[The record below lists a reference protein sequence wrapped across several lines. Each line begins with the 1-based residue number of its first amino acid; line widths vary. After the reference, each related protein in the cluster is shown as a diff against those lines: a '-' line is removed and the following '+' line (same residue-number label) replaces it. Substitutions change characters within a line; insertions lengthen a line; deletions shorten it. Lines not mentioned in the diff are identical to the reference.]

1 MEAEEVPAYVDHR
14 LLKRGTIEDRLY
26 QRSITASC
34 KHGNTLVILP
44 TALGKTVISLMVAV
58 ERLDQYPWGK
68 VLVLAPTVP
77 LVDQHRRSFTQFL
90 NSDVP
95 VEAVGMLTGRIPQAV
110 RRIVWDASRVVFATP
125 QTVRNDLRTGRYDL
139 SNCVLVVFDE
149 AHRARASYAYTEIA
163 RRYIETC
170 SDPRVLGLT
179 ASPGSTR
186 ERIQDLCDALSIE
199 TIEFRS
205 DEDEDVAPYI
215 QSIEKRYHHV
225 DLPRHYEHL
234 ADLIRS
240 LLDDVIVRLRR
251 LDVLGPPRGKDGRV
265 TKGEI
270 LELGRKLQARLAA
283 GETGPVYWQL
293 GLQATAMSLMHA
305 LEVLTTQDITV
316 LVRFLGEVGR
326 KTSKTA
332 QRLCQD
338 PRFKELVA
346 LAKRWEHIPHPKL
359 GALAGLVEQELAN
372 EPASRI
378 IVFAQ
383 FRDTVDR
390 IVEALAD
397 VPGARAIRFVGQAS
411 REGSAGLSQ
420 NEQAERIQQF
430 AAGEH
435 NVLVATSIAEEGL
448 DIPAVNRVVFYE
460 PIPSEIRLIQR
471 RGRTGRKH
479 SGAVDILL
487 SRGTVDVAYAWASQ
501 GRERRMKGIV
511 SRLYGELD
519 LKLERSPISE
529 PPGWTVRERDAR
541 FRLKSGTR
549 PSARDAPSGPAD
561 ALREEPEQVGPAM
574 NRVVHW
580 VMIHLHRNGGEVGLD
595 ELIAAAEGKG
605 IPEGVLSKAVE
616 RLSVEGMVY
625 RPSPDRIAM
634 L

>member
-1 MEAEEVPAYVDHR
+1 M
-14 LLKRGTIEDRLY
+14 
-26 QRSITASC
+26 
-34 KHGNTLVILP
+34 
-44 TALGKTVISLMVAV
+44 
-58 ERLDQYPWGK
+58 
-68 VLVLAPTVP
+68 
-77 LVDQHRRSFTQFL
+77 
-90 NSDVP
+90 
-95 VEAVGMLTGRIPQAV
+95 
-110 RRIVWDASRVVFATP
+110 
-125 QTVRNDLRTGRYDL
+125 
-139 SNCVLVVFDE
+139 FDE

-163 RRYIETC
+163 RRYIDTC
-170 SDPRVLGLT
+170 SDPRILGLP

-199 TIEFRS
+199 SIEFRS

-225 DLPRHYEHL
+225 DLPRHYERL
-234 ADLIRS
+234 ADIIRS
-240 LLDDVIVRLRR
+240 LLDDVIGRLRR
-251 LDVLGPPRGKDGRV
+251 LEVLGPPRGKGGRV

-305 LEVLTTQDITV
+305 LEVLTTQDISV
-316 LVRFLGEVGR
+316 LVRFLGEMER

-346 LAKRWEHIPHPKL
+346 LSKRWEHVPHPKL
-359 GALAGLVEQELAN
+359 GALADLVEQELAS

-390 IVEALAD
+390 IVEALTE
-397 VPGARAIRFVGQAS
+397 VPGARPIRFVGQAS
-411 REGSAGLSQ
+411 REGSVGLSQ
-420 NEQAERIQQF
+420 SEQAERVQQF

-460 PIPSEIRLIQR
+460 AIPSEIRLIQR

-479 SGAVDILL
+479 AGAVDILI

-511 SRLYGELD
+511 SKLD
-519 LKLERSPISE
+519 RGFDIRLERSPILE

-541 FRLKSGTR
+541 FRVKSGTR
-549 PSARDAPSGPAD
+549 PSARDARSGPED
-561 ALREEPEQVGPAM
+561 VLREESGPVGPALS
-574 NRVVHW
+574 RVVRW
-580 VMIHLHRNGGEVGLD
+580 VVTHINRNGSDVGLD

-605 IPEGVLSKAVE
+605 IPENVLAKAVV
-616 RLSVEGMVY
+616 RLMAEGMVY
-625 RPSPDRIAM
+625 RPSPDRVA
-634 L
+634 LL